1 MLLYIWQLPLWPN
14 LVWSADQL
22 LQPLSDCRRRQGAL
36 LAKVAS
42 IGLADSL
49 KAQAASLEEDVVQTA
64 AIEGE
69 RLDREQVRSSIA
81 NHLGL
86 DLGGLRPADRAT
98 DGIVMVLL
106 DATRKHD
113 LPLTR
118 ESLWNWQAALFPTGR
133 SGLTQIVTG
142 AWRKGPIDVVSGP
155 MGREHVH
162 FSAPPPEDLDA
173 EMAAFLS
180 WWEDSR
186 SYMDGIL
193 RAGLA
198 HLKFVTLHPFEDGNG
213 RLARTLSDM
222 ALAQDEKLPARYYS
236 ISAQIMADRT
246 AYYEVLE
253 RTQKGDGDATDWLL
267 WFLEKVHNAMKVAEH
282 TIDRVLLK
290 ADFWRIHAA
299 ASLSERQR
307 KVINRLLDA
316 GPDGFEGG
324 LTNRKYLGMTKT
336 SRATAYREMDY
347 LVSKGI
353 LRPRAGKGRSAAYD
367 LVWPTC
373 P

>member
-1 MLLYIWQLPLWPN
+1 
-14 LVWSADQL
+14 V
-22 LQPLSDCRRRQGAL
+22 
-36 LAKVAS
+36 
-42 IGLADSL
+42 
-49 KAQAASLEEDVVQTA
+49 
-64 AIEGE
+64 
-69 RLDREQVRSSIA
+69 A

-86 DLGGLRPADRAT
+86 AQGGLRQADRAT
-98 DGIVMVLL
+98 DGMVMVLL
-106 DATRKHD
+106 DATRQYD
-113 LPLTR
+113 RPLTR
-118 ESLWNWQAALFPTGR
+118 ERLWNWQAALFPTGR
-133 SGLTQIVTG
+133 SGLSQIVTG
-142 AWRKGPIDVVSGP
+142 AWREGPMDVVSGP

-173 EMAAFLS
+173 EMTAFLT
-180 WWEDSR
+180 WWEDSP
-186 SYMDGIL
+186 SVMDGIL

-198 HLKFVTLHPFEDGNG
+198 HLKFVTIHPFADGNG

-236 ISAQIMADRT
+236 ISSQIMADRT

-253 RTQKGDGDATDWLL
+253 RTQKGDGDVTEWLL
-267 WFLEKVHNAMKVAEH
+267 WFLEKAHNAMKVAER

-299 ASLSERQR
+299 KSLSERQR

-336 SRATAYREMDY
+336 SRATAYREMDD
-347 LVSKGI
+347 LLGKGI
-353 LRPRAGKGRSAAYD
+353 LRPRAGKGRSTAYD
-367 LVWPTC
+367 LVWPENRSSAD
-373 P
+373 